1 MVIETLHLGITR
13 NCTLYCEHCF
23 RGEKE
28 IVNMS
33 TETLEN
39 LFENVSQVNF
49 LLLTGGEPFIAIN
62 QLEKLVELI
71 KKNKILIGEIRII
84 TNGTVMSAR
93 LLKVLKDLSETTKL
107 SIKVSVDIFHYLEL
121 KRLNLLEL
129 RNKNLAILKEYFGA
143 TEYSD
148 ENQKA
153 YERELNF
160 RQPFQRIVSSGR
172 AKKLSQKR
180 LNKINKLVPIKYVK
194 NSNYETL
201 NNFGKFVE
209 LSNDVINGTLTIDVN
224 GNIVNYGSEYQIEDK
239 DAQEIRANINELGL
253 KDAVLQYINY
263 QNNHCTEEQKKLNRL
278 LKNK

>member
-1 MVIETLHLGITR
+1 MVIKTLHLGITR

-93 LLKVLKDLSETTKL
+93 LLKVLKDLSEATKL

-121 KRLNLLEL
+121 KRLNLLDL
-129 RNKNLAILKEYFGA
+129 RNKNLDILKEYFGA

-153 YERELNF
+153 YEREIYI

-172 AKKLSQKR
+172 TKKLSQKR
-180 LNKINKLVPIKYVK
+180 LNEINKLVPVKYVK
-194 NSNYETL
+194 NSDYETL
-201 NNFGKFVE
+201 NNFGKLVE
-209 LSNDVINGTLTIDVN
+209 LLNDVIYGTLTIDVN
-224 GNIVNYGSEYQIEDK
+224 GNIVNYGSEYQTEDK
-239 DAQEIRANINELGL
+239 DAQEISANINELGL

-263 QNNHCTEEQKKLNRL
+263 QNNHSTEEQRKLNKL
-278 LKNK
+278 FKNK